1 MMRFSAS
8 AIMTLPETLSSA
20 VLIRRLLTA
29 SNFCAVM
36 SARILDDLEGSAV
49 AVQDRVV
56 RGLQPDLPAAL
67 ADAPVLTRIV
77 FAAPEL
83 GPECAIVAA
92 VAIPGLDE
100 QAVVLAFD
108 LIERIADGAQEQL
121 IRAADRPIQC
131 ELDHGLR
138 LGYCRDLAAK
148 IVELQGVN
156 RGLSAF
162 AALCRLFANPSSHAS
177 RPWNLSW
184 GLRTARCGHR

>member
-77 FAAPEL
+77 FAA
-83 GPECAIVAA
+83 GFGS
-92 VAIPGLDE
+92 IPRFNSVFKQHVGMPPTEYRLM
-100 QAVVLAFD
+100 L
-108 LIERIADGAQEQL
+108 
-121 IRAADRPIQC
+121 RAP
-131 ELDHGLR
+131 LR
-138 LGYCRDLAAK
+138 
-148 IVELQGVN
+148 V
-156 RGLSAF
+156 
-162 AALCRLFANPSSHAS
+162 
-177 RPWNLSW
+177 
-184 GLRTARCGHR
+184 